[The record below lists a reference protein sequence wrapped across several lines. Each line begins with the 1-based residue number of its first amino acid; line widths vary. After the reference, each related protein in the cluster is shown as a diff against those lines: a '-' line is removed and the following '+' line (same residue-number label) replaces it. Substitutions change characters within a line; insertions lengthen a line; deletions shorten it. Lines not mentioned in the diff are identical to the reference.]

1 MVEFIFNLSG
11 LSLSL
16 ATLFAMRFDG
26 TTASRDEIIDAFGF
40 VGSDSQGSRCT
51 RLVVSTPEGTVSAR
65 PGDWVIKDSFG
76 AMYCRT
82 QDYFDRNYEA
92 V

>member
-1 MVEFIFNLSG
+1 MPKFRLKLPDVD
-11 LSLSL
+11 
-16 ATLFAMRFDG
+16 AMRFDG